1 MNKGIDDGLVDGLE
15 DGAVLGEAEG
25 MGTGG
30 LHLQLLALSE
40 A

>member
-1 MNKGIDDGLVDGLE
+1 MNKGIDDGLVDWLE

-25 MGTGG
+25 LGTGG
-30 LHLQLLALSE
+30 LYLQLLAPSE